1 MKEQN
6 NVAQSANSSTIQ
18 SGKQLG
24 PWLKLPPIALAYFA
38 LAVVKK
44 FAGQLEML
52 IPLIFAGYS
61 IAKNNVTAFF
71 VLSVLLI
78 CVTMVYSVLS
88 FIAYRYRLSDQNI
101 EIRSGVIQKSQIN
114 LPFERIQNIKLVQPI
129 YYRWTGYCCMEFD
142 TAGSAKNEASIV
154 AIKLTSAEQFK
165 QSIMTNA
172 PTQQS
177 AEAAAQKSKS
187 ADRLLIKRNLYDLA
201 LHGLTNNRIWIVLGA
216 AAPFYADIGAYVAS
230 VLSRWGIDLSQINLK
245 IQSDLSVV
253 LMVLTLTMMILL
265 LIALLSIIS
274 AIITHYDF
282 TLEKVSARYV
292 RRSGLFTKREVSM
305 PLRRLQLT
313 LYQQDWLDLILKR
326 VNIVFQQNAN
336 VGENLSNTNLSR
348 KILVPSVTYDEA
360 DLLIDDAMPNANLK
374 HYHYKH
380 VSRRLIVRLWLQ
392 FWLPLAIMVSVGTYL
407 IAKSLLLSI
416 IMLACAGGIG
426 SLAAILSWYRWG
438 YYEDPQYVCFRRGFL
453 GRDFGCFLHYKV
465 QQVRLHESWLMKR
478 HKLCSLSFVL
488 ASQTIKIPYIPI
500 TAARKMINRSLS
512 QVEHSGQSWM

>member
-1 MKEQN
+1 MDDQN
-6 NVAQSANSSTIQ
+6 NIAQDANSPTIHA
-18 SGKQLG
+18 GKQQG

-38 LAVVKK
+38 LAVVKN

-52 IPLIFAGYS
+52 IPLVFAGYS
-61 IAKNNVTAFF
+61 IAKNNITAFF
-71 VLSVLLI
+71 VLSMLLMCI
-78 CVTMVYSVLS
+78 TMVYSVLN
-88 FIAYRYRLSDQNI
+88 FIAYRYRLSDQSI

-154 AIKLTSAEQFK
+154 AIKLTSAQQFK
-165 QSIMTNA
+165 QRIMTNA
-172 PTQQS
+172 PTQ
-177 AEAAAQKSKS
+177 KS
-187 ADRLLIKRNLYDLA
+187 ADAAAPKSTDAERLLIKRKLYDLI
-201 LHGLTNNRIWIVLGA
+201 LHGLTNNRIWIFLGA
-216 AAPFYADIGAYVAS
+216 AAPFYNGIGTYIAS

-245 IQSDLSVV
+245 TQSDFSVT
-253 LMVLTLTMMILL
+253 LTVLTLIVLILL
-265 LIALLSIIS
+265 LVALLSIIS

-313 LYQQDWLDLILKR
+313 LYQQDWLDLVLKR

-336 VGENLSNTNLSR
+336 VGGEISNTNLSQ
-348 KILVPSVTYDEA
+348 KILVPSITYDEA
-360 DLLIDDAMPNANLK
+360 DLLIEDAMPNVNLR
-374 HYHYKH
+374 HNHYKH
-380 VSRRLIVRLWLQ
+380 VSRRLIAKLWLQ
-392 FWLPLAIMVSVGTYL
+392 FWLPFSIMISVGTYL
-407 IAKSLLLSI
+407 LAKSLLLSI
-416 IMLACAGGIG
+416 IMLVCASLLG

-438 YYEDPQYVCFRRGFL
+438 YYEDAQYVCFRRGFL

-465 QQVRLHESWLMKR
+465 QQVQLHETWLMKR

-488 ASQTIKIPYIPI
+488 ASQTIKVPYIPI
-500 TAARKMINRSLS
+500 TAARKMINRSLG